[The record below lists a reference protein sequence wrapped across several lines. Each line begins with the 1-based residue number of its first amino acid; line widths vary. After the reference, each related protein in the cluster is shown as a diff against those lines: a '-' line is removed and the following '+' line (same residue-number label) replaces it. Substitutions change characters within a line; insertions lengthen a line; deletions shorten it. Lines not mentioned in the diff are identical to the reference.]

1 MNFLARWAWILCLSS
16 IFLLTLSKC
25 FGVRKHRSRVK
36 GKPKLSEV
44 VGDLAVSSRKI
55 ELYSVGNWE
64 SSHRSFVAEW
74 KMLKRCEKRYLEKA
88 LLSHLHA
95 TGSSSWAPF
104 TLFWSS
110 PFQAPRLKGKWI
122 ESRCAKTAQGLGRDS
137 SGACKYCFQCLIPLC
152 QLVVYPM
159 INKWDSLL

>member
-16 IFLLTLSKC
+16 IFVLTLSKY
-25 FGVRKHRSRVK
+25 FGVRKRRSRVK

-44 VGDLAVSSRKI
+44 VGDLAVSRRKI

-74 KMLKRCEKRYLEKA
+74 KMLKCFEKRY
-88 LLSHLHA
+88 LSHLHA

-104 TLFWSS
+104 TLFQSS
-110 PFQAPRLKGKWI
+110 PFQAPRLWGKWI
-122 ESRCAKTAQGLGRDS
+122 ESRCAKTAQGLGRDRVEEPVSIVFNASFRSAS
-137 SGACKYCFQCLIPLC
+137 SWYTLW
-152 QLVVYPM
+152 LV
-159 INKWDSLL
+159 NCDSLL